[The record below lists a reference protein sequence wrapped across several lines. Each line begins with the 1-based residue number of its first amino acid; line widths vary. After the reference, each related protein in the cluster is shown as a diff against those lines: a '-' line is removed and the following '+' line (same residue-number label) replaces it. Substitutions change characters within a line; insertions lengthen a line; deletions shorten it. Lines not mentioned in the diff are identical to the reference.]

1 MKTSKKIPKTFITFL
16 IISSLIW
23 LLITFSKEYKSVLT
37 FAVNYT
43 NIAQDKLLQETPIK
57 EIDIAVKAT
66 GFKILRSKI
75 RNKIID
81 LDASVLKRKK
91 NSKFYFL
98 PQNQTLKIQKQLISG
113 VELQKIIQDTIYLNL
128 GVLTSKKVA
137 LQPELDIK
145 YHIGY
150 DLLGEISY
158 QPDSIVISGP
168 KSQLKNINHLKL
180 SKLVL
185 NDVKADFSKE
195 VKILNPE
202 KQKKLKYKVLKAT
215 ISGKVDKFTE
225 GKLQVPFDII
235 NLPANT
241 NLTTLTENI
250 EVVFVVALSNFTK
263 VSKASF
269 KIECD
274 YSISEKN
281 NLGYLIPKV
290 ITKPD
295 FLKNIKITPTKIDF
309 LIQK

>member
-1 MKTSKKIPKTFITFL
+1 M
-16 IISSLIW
+16 
-23 LLITFSKEYKSVLT
+23 
-37 FAVNYT
+37 
-43 NIAQDKLLQETPIK
+43 
-57 EIDIAVKAT
+57 
-66 GFKILRSKI
+66 
-75 RNKIID
+75 
-81 LDASVLKRKK
+81 
-91 NSKFYFL
+91 
-98 PQNQTLKIQKQLISG
+98 
-113 VELQKIIQDTIYLNL
+113 
-128 GVLTSKKVA
+128 
-137 LQPELDIK
+137 
-145 YHIGY
+145 
-150 DLLGEISY
+150 GEISY